1 MLIKELKVSRNGFT
15 MGGNHILQFQGP
27 FSLKSIKSNLVF
39 FTLNLIQS
47 FLFMIIG
54 KCIITGNIV

>member
-39 FTLNLIQS
+39 FYSKFDSVIFIHDNW
-47 FLFMIIG
+47 
-54 KCIITGNIV
+54 